1 MGKYGSIFKAAAA
14 GTGGGLT
21 SVAGFL
27 LLGMAFGIPGFLL
40 VSNEKK
46 KPKNK
51 QNMAILIIGY
61 ILMVIGV
68 ALGLGFNAEGL
79 INQLE

>member
-21 SVAGFL
+21 ALAGFL

-40 VSNEKK
+40 VTNEKK

-51 QNMAILIIGY
+51 QNTALLVLGY
-61 ILMVIGV
+61 ILIVIGV
-68 ALGLGFNAEGL
+68 ALGLGFNADGL
-79 INQLE
+79 ISQLG